1 MTKKHKIPTL
11 LRRMVVSTLLG
22 MSIAFIGIVLE
33 ALVEDHAILALESL
47 DNIATGIMA
56 ALLVFAYEQK
66 HYRVLLEKIRVI
78 AAMNHHVRNALQ
90 VIISCRVFS
99 EQDKQVKAIG
109 EAVGRIE
116 WALREVLPGETAG
129 IRPS

>member
-1 MTKKHKIPTL
+1 MNKNHQIPIL
-11 LRRMVVSTLLG
+11 LRRMAISTMFG
-22 MSIAFIGIVLE
+22 MSIAVIGIVLE
-33 ALVEDHAILALESL
+33 AFVEDHAILAFESL
-47 DNIATGIMA
+47 DNIATGITA

-66 HYRVLLEKIRVI
+66 RYRVLLEKVRVI

-90 VIISCRVFS
+90 VIMSYRVFS
-99 EQDKQVKAIG
+99 EQDSQVKIVG

-116 WALREVLPGETAG
+116 WALREILPGESTG